1 MTLAEVKRLTVHDAR
16 RRADIELALHTDG
29 VLDVS
34 VDTARLP
41 HVVHGSFAEDGRLVA
56 FGLRARARGQV
67 AATDLRTGGLIT
79 ILRHYAVG
87 GRSMMATSF
96 NTRLIPPEVRR
107 AQSRSFGDAD
117 RAIKLVAAGL
127 TKRPPG
133 KRLRGEDAERLR
145 REVAQMYRQLVA
157 AGDRAPREKI
167 AKALRYTP
175 QHVGR
180 LLMQARQRGL
190 LDPAL
195 PGRAGE
201 QAQATPP
208 RPTRRDNS

>member
-1 MTLAEVKRLTVHDAR
+1 M
-16 RRADIELALHTDG
+16 ALHTDG

-34 VDTARLP
+34 VDSARLP
-41 HVVHGSFAEDGRLVA
+41 HVVYGSFAGDGRLVA
-56 FGLRARARGQV
+56 LGLRARDGGQV
-67 AATDLRTGGLIT
+67 AATDLRTGRLIT
-79 ILRHYAVG
+79 VLRHYAVG
-87 GRSMMATSF
+87 GRYMMVTSF

-145 REVAQMYRQLVA
+145 REVAEMYRQRVA
-157 AGDRAPREKI
+157 AGDRAPRKKI
-167 AKALRYTP
+167 AEALHYAP

-180 LLMQARQRGL
+180 LLMQARSRGL

-201 QAQATPP
+201 QA
-208 RPTRRDNS
+208 RPKPQRSRRDDR